1 MAKVADVFGR
11 TEAFLISMLLY
22 VLGYIQQAASRDIGA
37 YASAQIFYAAGS
49 TGLRILQQIFIADTS
64 DLLNRALLSSL
75 PDTPFLVTVWIG
87 PEISGALGTPH
98 WRWGYGM
105 WYVISCCLFLFSC
118 RTVGL
123 LGLGLLLLLFCH
135 CHCLCLSGSI
145 NVKLPRLVFCRRIHG
160 DHKGYSSFSGV
171 CGQSWT

>member
-11 TEAFLISMLLY
+11 TEAFTISMILY
-22 VLGYIQQAASRDIGA
+22 ILGYVQQAASQNIGT

-87 PEISGALGTPH
+87 PEIAGKLGTGP

-105 WYVISCCLFLFSC
+105 WHVLFLPPQFNFFL
-118 RTVGL
+118 TVCFPIFRAIITPVLSLPLFASLWINQRRASRAGL
-123 LGLGLLLLLFCH
+123 L
-135 CHCLCLSGSI
+135 
-145 NVKLPRLVFCRRIHG
+145 PE
-160 DHKGYSSFSGV
+160 YS
-171 CGQSWT
+171 

>member
-11 TEAFLISMLLY
+11 TEAFTISMILY
-22 VLGYIQQAASRDIGA
+22 ILGYVQQAASQNIGT

-87 PEISGALGTPH
+87 PEIAGKLGTGP
-98 WRWGYGM
+98 WRRGYGM
-105 WYVISCCLFLFSC
+105 WHV
-118 RTVGL
+118 
-123 LGLGLLLLLFCH
+123 
-135 CHCLCLSGSI
+135 LS
-145 NVKLPRLVFCRRIHG
+145 LPPQFN
-160 DHKGYSSFSGV
+160 FF
-171 CGQSWT
+171 

>member
-11 TEAFLISMLLY
+11 TEAFTISMILY
-22 VLGYIQQAASRDIGA
+22 ILGYVQQAASQNIGT

-75 PDTPFLVTVWIG
+75 PDIPFLVTVWIG
-87 PEISGALGTPH
+87 PKIAGELGAGP

-105 WYVISCCLFLFSC
+105 WHVFFL
-118 RTVGL
+118 
-123 LGLGLLLLLFCH
+123 
-135 CHCLCLSGSI
+135 
-145 NVKLPRLVFCRRIHG
+145 LPRSNF
-160 DHKGYSSFSGV
+160 F
-171 CGQSWT
+171 

>member
-11 TEAFLISMLLY
+11 AEAFTISIILY
-22 VLGYIQQAASRDIGA
+22 ILGYIQQATSQNIGT
-37 YASAQIFYAAGS
+37 YTSAQIFYAAGS

-87 PEISGALGTPH
+87 PEIAGRLGAGP

-105 WYVISCCLFLFSC
+105 WCV
-118 RTVGL
+118 
-123 LGLGLLLLLFCH
+123 
-135 CHCLCLSGSI
+135 
-145 NVKLPRLVFCRRIHG
+145 
-160 DHKGYSSFSGV
+160 SSSSPIIEYILTFNI
-171 CGQSWT
+171 

>member
-1 MAKVADVFGR
+1 MVGNPFDRFEENLPNKYSAVIQPPMAKVADVFGR
-11 TEAFLISMLLY
+11 TEAFTISMILY
-22 VLGYIQQAASRDIGA
+22 ILGYMQQAASQNIET

-87 PEISGALGTPH
+87 PEIAGKLGYGP

-105 WYVISCCLFLFSC
+105 WYVFF
-118 RTVGL
+118 
-123 LGLGLLLLLFCH
+123 FF
-135 CHCLCLSGSI
+135 
-145 NVKLPRLVFCRRIHG
+145 PA
-160 DHKGYSSFSGV
+160 
-171 CGQSWT
+171 